1 MAEIKAKIG
10 LPNTNGSEKTFT
22 VTATSNSKLKNLCI
36 SLDTLQKQINT
47 YLTEV
52 IEEQKQVGNG
62 NTLKGNHRS
71 SEDEFEEDDEDED
84 EEDDET
90 QKIYQQPPQKK
101 KKP

>member
-10 LPNTNGSEKTFT
+10 LPDGSEKTFT

-52 IEEQKQVGNG
+52 IEEQKQKQVGNG

-71 SEDEFEEDDEDED
+71 SEDEFEEDDEDEED
-84 EEDDET
+84 EDDET